1 MNEKKNYNDYR
12 KEIEEQ
18 LSRYSLEVLLI
29 DNVYERHLMEA
40 VIEDLELRLKMF
52 TPPDF
57 VSLLK
62 EVLKEVHEEKIN
74 KNS

>member
-62 EVLKEVHEEKIN
+62 ELHEEKIN